1 MSVIHL
7 VYWHCYTAQIWVGN
21 EMNGMSFSDGRFC
34 GMRIAHTAKTT
45 TNKMKTTEVDWVR
58 RFIYLF
64 ISNTN
69 TEKMGGW

>member
-1 MSVIHL
+1 
-7 VYWHCYTAQIWVGN
+7 
-21 EMNGMSFSDGRFC
+21 
-34 GMRIAHTAKTT
+34 MRIAHTAKTT

-69 TEKMGGW
+69 TEKMGGR